1 MDAICFYRLNLFLS
15 NGFVYALFFIGLYS
29 IALPPP
35 EINSESNFLE
45 DASLKSTI
53 EEKGRNRGLRDMQ
66 VMKSF
71 KSVSKL
77 RVQGQQPSACFTVEI
92 DLCIH

>member
-1 MDAICFYRLNLFLS
+1 MYSL
-15 NGFVYALFFIGLYS
+15 VYIELLCH
-29 IALPPP
+29 PP
-35 EINSESNFLE
+35 EVNSESNFFE

-71 KSVSKL
+71 KSISKL
-77 RVQGQQPSACFTVEI
+77 
-92 DLCIH
+92 